1 MSFYGGKPGSSFT
14 VVQNFSSVS
23 LMVENFA
30 KGPNYTD
37 VNYDEYVLINT
48 ATKTDP
54 DNGKI
59 YRRGYDYTDN
69 MGGAI
74 YIGTIAGPGVAS
86 LKVSDDGSIIVTYTD
101 GSTSEADVDIKW
113 IDNISINSTSSES
126 SPGNQKVHV
135 VYNTGEEVDVGSPLN
150 YIMRVAVNTDTYH
163 LLALYSDPAK
173 RAALT
178 NPVTYDKISGWVDL
192 GSVKGY
198 DGILVGPRLKA
209 SDISALSTTSGAITY
224 LNTNYSSGLTGDDK
238 GKVLTVTVSDDTTTL
253 YAFDYD
259 AKTWYSLGTIEQSIS
274 SQIVV
279 AAEDDSNISSLT
291 NNLTAGGVWFVEED
305 N

>member
-1 MSFYGGKPGSSFT
+1 MSFYGGKPGSSFA

-48 ATKTDP
+48 VTKTDP

-59 YRRGYDYTDN
+59 YRRGYDYTDS

-74 YIGTIAGPGVAS
+74 YIGTIAGPGVANMS
-86 LKVSDDGSIIVTYTD
+86 ISADGTITTTFTD
-101 GSTSEADVDIKW
+101 GSTSETDITMKW
-113 IDNISINSTSSES
+113 IDTMSINSADSEI

-135 VYNTGEEVDVGSPLN
+135 VYNTGDEEDIGSPLN
-150 YIMRVAVNTDTYH
+150 YIMRIVVNSNDYH

-173 RAALT
+173 RST
-178 NPVTYDKISGWVDL
+178 VTYDGVTGWTDL
-192 GSVKGY
+192 GAVRDYS
-198 DGILVGPRLKA
+198 GILVGPRLKA
-209 SDISALSTTSGAITY
+209 SDISSLSTTSGAITY
-224 LNTNYSSGLTGDDK
+224 LNTNYASGLTGENK
-238 GKVLTVTVSDDTTTL
+238 GKVLTIIASDDIATF

-259 AKTWYSLGTIEQSIS
+259 AKTWYSLGTIEQMAG
-274 SQIVV
+274 SQIIA
-279 AAEDDSNISSLT
+279 AAEDDSNISNLT
-291 NNLTAGGVWFVEED
+291 NNLIAGGVWFIEEND
-305 N
+305 